1 MKLYTLKDSQSLN
14 DLKEIPFKL
23 ERDIQNIFENN
34 LKELMGLQL
43 VKSEFSIKNKRI
55 DTLAFDKQS
64 QAFIII
70 EYKRDKNYS
79 VVDQGLTYLNIM
91 LQNRAEFILT
101 YNETLN
107 ETLHSKDID
116 WTQSRVAF
124 VSPSFTENQ
133 ISASDFKDLGI
144 ELWEVKQFENNI
156 LSVNSIKK
164 SNAAQSIKPLLENNE
179 SFKEVKEN
187 IKVYTEEDH
196 YKNGSVTT
204 IELYEKFKSSIL
216 NLADNIEIL
225 PQKFYIAFKKG
236 SNITDIEMQKK
247 ALKIFI
253 NAKFGSINDP
263 KNIAKDVSNIGHRGN
278 GEYQIQIE
286 NDNDLEYI
294 MSLIKQVIS
303 RNL

>member
-1 MKLYTLKDSQSLN
+1 MILYNNNNLTELIQV
-14 DLKEIPFKL
+14 KEKPFKL
-23 ERDIQNIFENN
+23 EKEIQNIFENN
-34 LKELMGLQL
+34 LHEVMGLEL

-107 ETLHSKDID
+107 ETLHSKDVD

-187 IKVYTEEDH
+187 IIVYTEEDH
-196 YKNGSVTT
+196 FNNGSVAT
-204 IELYEKFKSSIL
+204 IELYEKFKNSIL

-236 SNITDIEMQKK
+236 SNISDIEMQKK

-253 NAKFGSINDP
+253 NTKIGTLDDP
-263 KNIAKDVSNIGHRGN
+263 KGLAKDVSNIGHRGN
-278 GEYQIQIE
+278 GDYQIQIE
-286 NDNDLEYI
+286 NDKDLEYI
-294 MSLIKQVIS
+294 MSLIKQVI
-303 RNL
+303 RNI

>member
-1 MKLYTLKDSQSLN
+1 
-14 DLKEIPFKL
+14 
-23 ERDIQNIFENN
+23 
-34 LKELMGLQL
+34 
-43 VKSEFSIKNKRI
+43 
-55 DTLAFDKQS
+55 
-64 QAFIII
+64 
-70 EYKRDKNYS
+70 
-79 VVDQGLTYLNIM
+79 M

-107 ETLHSKDID
+107 ETLHSKDVD

-164 SNAAQSIKPLLENNE
+164 SSAAQSIKPLLENNE

-196 YKNGSVTT
+196 YKNGSDAT

-216 NLADNIEIL
+216 NLADNIEII

-247 ALKIFI
+247 AIKIFI

-278 GEYQIQIE
+278 GEYQLQIE

-294 MSLIKQVIS
+294 MSLIKQVIK
-303 RNL
+303 

>member
-1 MKLYTLKDSQSLN
+1 MKLYTLKNSQTLN

-107 ETLHSKDID
+107 ETLHSKDVD

-156 LSVNSIKK
+156 LSINSIKK

-196 YKNGSVTT
+196 YRNGSDAT

-253 NAKFGSINDP
+253 NAKFGSVNDP
-263 KNIAKDVSNIGHRGN
+263 KNIAKNVSNIGHRGN

-294 MSLIKQVIS
+294 MSLIKQVIK
-303 RNL
+303 